1 MSQTGL
7 SAAPLA
13 GQGREITI
21 KSVTFASGTENVL
34 SRPSRPPLTLPC
46 DSYHHLNVLNKD
58 TFRNVACIHLR
69 RRARRGNLASAR
81 LFALRRT
88 EPDGCERRPTSFNTQ
103 RVFSVQG
110 VSGHRGRVESVSLWQ
125 RGGCWRPAQENRA
138 PSTGRA
144 SRTRSPLPAPA
155 GPASCWPQDAE
166 IKHGSSFLQTPRESN
181 ALGDA
186 FWKHSLNTKK
196 GTV

>member
-1 MSQTGL
+1 M
-7 SAAPLA
+7 
-13 GQGREITI
+13 
-21 KSVTFASGTENVL
+21 FL

-81 LFALRRT
+81 LFALPRT
-88 EPDGCERRPTSFNTQ
+88 EPDGCERRPTSFDTQ

-110 VSGHRGRVESVSLWQ
+110 VSGHRGRVRVALTEGRLLTP
-125 RGGCWRPAQENRA
+125 GPGKP
-138 PSTGRA
+138 GRA

-166 IKHGSSFLQTPRESN
+166 IKHGSSFLQTPVRRILKTLFEHKEGN
-181 ALGDA
+181 GVEIPL
-186 FWKHSLNTKK
+186 TRMI
-196 GTV
+196 